1 MKPLPIAFLAAALS
15 LAALVIAGAARAEPA
30 APAYAAFAAGD
41 YANAM
46 TLATS
51 AGGAE
56 DLALAA
62 RAANAVAYFET
73 SRKAAR
79 QQSDEALALAEQAI
93 ALDPALP
100 EGHLQA
106 AIALALKG
114 ARTSPVKAFFSGL
127 AAKARDRIDD
137 ALALDADNP
146 WALSTSAAWRIE
158 VARRGGASLY
168 GADPEAGFEEFR
180 RARTLSGDNLTI
192 AYECAL
198 RLLAD
203 GRPQWRAEGLAALAA
218 ALAAAPATKFEA
230 DIQALAREFDAA
242 IKAGPK
248 AERDFI
254 AAQP

>member
-1 MKPLPIAFLAAALS
+1 MNPLLIAAVAAVIS
-15 LAALVIAGAARAEPA
+15 LAGAARAEPA
-30 APAYAAFAAGD
+30 APAYAAFAVGD
-41 YANAM
+41 YASAVA
-46 TLATS
+46 LATT

-62 RAANAVAYFET
+62 RAVNAVAYFET
-73 SRKAAR
+73 SRKAVR
-79 QQSDEALALAEQAI
+79 RHSEDALALAEQAI

-127 AAKARDRIDD
+127 AAKARDRIDT

-168 GADPEAGFEEFR
+168 GADPEAGFAEFR
-180 RARTLSGDNLTI
+180 RARALSGDNLTI

-203 GRPQWRAEGLAALAA
+203 GRPEWRAEGLAALAA

-230 DIQALAREFDAA
+230 DIGQRARDFDAA
-242 IKAGPK
+242 IKAGAK
-248 AERDFI
+248 AERAFI
-254 AAQP
+254 ALQP